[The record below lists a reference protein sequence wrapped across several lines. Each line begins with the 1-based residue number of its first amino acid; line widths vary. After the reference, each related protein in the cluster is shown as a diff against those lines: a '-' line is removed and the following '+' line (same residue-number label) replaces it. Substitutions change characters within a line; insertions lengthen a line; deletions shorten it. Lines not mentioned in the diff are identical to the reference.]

1 MFEQGGGAMVGGVV
15 IMVLAALVFAVGH
28 VFNVVINLLSAFV
41 HPARLQFVEFFS
53 KFYEGGGRAYEPFA
67 FRSKTLVLHAD
78 SARQEGAG
86 T

>member
-1 MFEQGGGAMVGGVV
+1 
-15 IMVLAALVFAVGH
+15 VLAALVFAVGH

-41 HPARLQFVEFFS
+41 HPARLQFVEFFG